1 MADVVINVG
10 AVSAITAGTGLTGG
24 TITGTGTIAADFGT
38 TAGTICQGNDARL
51 TAPVAPL
58 AHAST
63 HTAAGSDPLTLSQAQ
78 ITNLG
83 TDLAAKVATTRQVI
97 AGTGMGGGGA
107 LSADVTL
114 NVSYGTSG
122 TTACVGNDA
131 RLSNARTP
139 STHASTHGAAGSDA
153 ITIAQSQ
160 VTSLVSDLAAKA
172 LGATT
177 MTAGTGL
184 TGGGDLS
191 ANRSFAVAYGTTST
205 TATVGN
211 DGRFSFL
218 AAGAGATSRTLQNKL
233 RDVISVKDFGAVG
246 DGVADDTVAI
256 QAALTAGTGKSV
268 YLPAGTYKTTAVLN
282 VYESTCFF
290 AEKGTGIISVTPT
303 ASAATVNSGILIS
316 GNNVVIDGIYLVGT
330 NEASFDPS
338 TGYRNFYARAILADT
353 FFSGAV
359 YTRPTIK
366 NCLIFKWG
374 CGIEL
379 RRASTY
385 TITGNRFWGGAQ
397 VGDALV
403 EASTSDIIIYGSA
416 SPNDSFR
423 GIITE
428 NFCLGN
434 QDVGIGAGA
443 NEGDHDITISN
454 NVIWPLQEDGVTPL
468 ADVDNKSRYAILVG
482 YVGNSSCRT
491 VISNN
496 VIRDYGHTGI
506 DCQTNS
512 PPGGDIV
519 VANNI
524 VSRCGFSI
532 KYPGD
537 VSLKAGIWV
546 NGGAD
551 SITGNIVLDCTRVG
565 IQYNS
570 ARPIDGIKQHSRAV
584 IANNNIARIA
594 IDTNAG
600 ASAATSGRGIQVIG
614 SYTSGVLVS
623 GNRVQATAGTAIVCS
638 TGAGAAYG
646 NVHVTGNQITTT
658 SIWGGIQMSNGGDLD
673 SSVVGNRIVG
683 NDNADLNGSFNAG
696 IWSDL
701 GVGKVHCMSNAIEK
715 FYYGIRPVGTSTSA
729 AVRDLSHNIS
739 GNTIKNCN
747 SGIQGSGGLIVCQAN
762 IISGST
768 TTNYGG
774 NAWGG
779 IILSSSNSSG
789 YSGLSNVIVSDNH
802 IPDVG
807 GLGWVRGDRVT
818 NSQPAVGSPK
828 GWVCTVSAVGAGF
841 GTWVSEGN
849 L

>member
-24 TITGTGTIAADFGT
+24 TITGTGTIAASFGT
-38 TAGTICQGNDARL
+38 SAGTICEGNDARL

-63 HTAAGSDPLTLSQAQ
+63 HTAGGSDPLTLSQAQ
-78 ITNLG
+78 ITSLG
-83 TDLAAKVATTRQVI
+83 TDLAAKVAATRQVI

-172 LGATT
+172 LGSTT

-211 DGRFSFL
+211 DARLSFL
-218 AAGAGATSRTLQNKL
+218 AAGTGATSRTLQNKL

-330 NEASFDPS
+330 NEASFDPG
-338 TGYRNFYARAILADT
+338 TGYRNFYARAIFADS

-397 VGDALV
+397 VGDALL
-403 EASTSDIIIYGSA
+403 EASTGDISIYGST

-434 QDVGIGAGA
+434 QDNGIGAGA

-468 ADVDNKSRYAILVG
+468 ADIDNKSRYAILVG

-532 KYPGD
+532 KYPVD
-537 VSLKAGIWV
+537 VSLKGGIWV
-546 NGGAD
+546 DGGAD
-551 SITGNIVLDCTRVG
+551 SITGNLVLDCTKVG

-570 ARPIDGIKQHSRAV
+570 AQPIDGTDQHPRAV
-584 IANNNIARIA
+584 IANNNVARIA
-594 IDTNAG
+594 VDTNIAG
-600 ASAATSGRGIQVIG
+600 GFGHGIVVTG
-614 SYTSGVLVS
+614 AYTSGVLVS
-623 GNRVQATAGTAIVCS
+623 SNRIQAIAGIGILVGV
-638 TGAGAAYG
+638 GAGAAYG
-646 NVHVTGNQITTT
+646 NVHVIANQISTT
-658 SIWGGIQMSNGGDLD
+658 STAGGIQVSNSGGLD
-673 SSVVGNRIVG
+673 CSVVGNSIVG
-683 NDNADLNGSFNAG
+683 ADNTTSNSTYNAG
-696 IWSDL
+696 IWFAN
-701 GVGKVHCMSNAIEK
+701 GVVHCSSNVITK
-715 FYYGIRPVGTSTSA
+715 FYYGIQYSVSPSRNITNICSNNSISTCQYGINCGTGNWIVSTNA
-729 AVRDLSHNIS
+729 
-739 GNTIKNCN
+739 
-747 SGIQGSGGLIVCQAN
+747 
-762 IISGST
+762 ISGSVT
-768 TTNYGG
+768 SNLTGG
-774 NAWGG
+774 AWQGIVYNASNLQGFGG
-779 IILSSSNSSG
+779 GPIIEVADTGFPTSG
-789 YSGLSNVIVSDNH
+789 TWAI
-802 IPDVG
+802 
-807 GLGWVRGDRVT
+807 GDRCKKT
-818 NSQPAVGSPK
+818 NAASGSPK
-828 GWVCTVSAVGAGF
+828 GWICTVAGSA
-841 GTWVSEGN
+841 GTWTSEGN

>member
-24 TITGTGTIAADFGT
+24 TVTGTGTIAASFGT
-38 TAGTICQGNDARL
+38 TAGTICEGNDARL
-51 TAPVAPL
+51 SAGGGVPA
-58 AHAST
+58 AHAAS
-63 HTAAGSDPLTLSQAQ
+63 HTAAGSDPLTLSQSQ
-78 ITNLG
+78 ITDLG
-83 TDLAAKVATTRQVI
+83 TALAAKVATTRQVI
-97 AGTGMGGGGA
+97 AGTGLGGGGA

-114 NVSYGTSG
+114 NAVYGTSS
-122 TTACVGNDA
+122 TSACVGNDA

-139 STHASTHGAAGSDA
+139 LTHASTHSAAGADA
-153 ITIAQSQ
+153 ITLAQSQ
-160 VTSLVSDLAAKA
+160 VTSLVSDLAARA
-172 LGATT
+172 LSATT

-184 TGGGDLS
+184 TGGGDLT

-211 DGRFSFL
+211 DSRLSFL

-246 DGVADDTVAI
+246 DGVTDDTVAI

-282 VYESTCFF
+282 IYEGTCFF
-290 AEKGTGIISVTPT
+290 AEKGTATIEVYPT
-303 ASAATVNSGILIS
+303 GGTTSNTHGILIS
-316 GNNVVIDGIYLVGT
+316 GNSVVIDGLKISGT
-330 NEASFDPS
+330 NQFKI
-338 TGYRNFYARAILADT
+338 TGPIRSEYAKGIVADAAI
-353 FFSGAV
+353 SGAV
-359 YTRPTIK
+359 YTRPTIT

-374 CGIEL
+374 NGIEL
-379 RRASTY
+379 RRANTY
-385 TITGNRFWGGAQ
+385 TVTNNRLWGGAQ
-397 VGDALV
+397 YD
-403 EASTSDIIIYGSA
+403 ESIDDASTTDISIYGSEP
-416 SPNDSFR
+416 PNDSFR
-423 GIITE
+423 GIITG

-434 QDVGIGAGA
+434 QDAGIATSG
-443 NEGDHDITISN
+443 NSGDHDITISN

-468 ADVDNKSRYAILVG
+468 SDANNKSRYGIIVG
-482 YVGNSSCRT
+482 YGGLISCRV

-496 VIRDYGHTGI
+496 VVRDYGHTGI
-506 DCQTNS
+506 DCQTAN
-512 PPGGDIV
+512 PPGGDII
-519 VANNI
+519 VANNV
-524 VSRCGFSI
+524 VSRCGFSVQ
-532 KYPGD
+532 YPGD
-537 VSLKAGIWV
+537 VSLKGGIWV

-570 ARPIDGIKQHSRAV
+570 ARAIDGIKQHSRAV

-594 IDTNAG
+594 VDTNAG

-623 GNRVQATAGTAIVCS
+623 GNRIQATEGTAIVCS

-646 NVHVTGNQITTT
+646 NVHVTGNQITTS

-683 NDNADLNGSFNAG
+683 NDNTTSNTTFNSG

-715 FYYGIRPVGTSTSA
+715 FYYGIRPVGASTSA

-828 GWVCTVSAVGAGF
+828 GWVCTVSAVGAGY